1 MHEENAARRY
11 ACAVTEMLDRAFS
24 AQADRIEEA
33 ARIIADSLTQN
44 GMLYT
49 FGTGHAGL
57 LAQEI
62 FYRAGGPVRV
72 HPIFDERLMLH
83 VHASASSAWER
94 ESGLAEELMRSLPMK
109 KGDVL
114 LLISN
119 SGRNTTPVEMAMLAR
134 EKGVHTICLTSVA
147 HSSSETPRNP
157 AGKRLMEVCDLV
169 LDNMGVPGDAVVETG
184 DGRRVS
190 PTSTVI
196 GAALLQ
202 AVSAR
207 AEEIARQ
214 EGKTLEY
221 VISSNVDGGDA
232 YNEKLIERYQ
242 KQVPCL

>member
-1 MHEENAARRY
+1 MEKDFTHFNEQGRAKMVDVGEKPVTTRTAVAAARVLVNRDSF
-11 ACAVTEMLDRAFS
+11 E
-24 AQADRIEEA
+24 RI
-33 ARIIADSLTQN
+33 R
-44 GMLYT
+44 
-49 FGTGHAGL
+49 TGG
-57 LAQEI
+57 
-62 FYRAGGPVRV
+62 
-72 HPIFDERLMLH
+72 
-83 VHASASSAWER
+83 
-94 ESGLAEELMRSLPMK
+94 MK

-147 HSSSETPRNP
+147 HSSSVTPRNP

-169 LDNMGVPGDAVVETG
+169 IDNMGVPGDAVVETG

-221 VISSNVDGGDA
+221 FISSNVDGGDA

>member
-1 MHEENAARRY
+1 MHEQNAAGRY

-147 HSSSETPRNP
+147 HSSSVTPRNP
-157 AGKRLMEVCDLV
+157 EGKRLMEVCDLV

-221 VISSNVDGGDA
+221 FISSNVDGGDA